1 MSLWTLPRL
10 LSFVLSLSLW
20 LVGSGCTL
28 GPPTEAVASDTTLAE
43 TAATPTPLPTATSWP
58 TATLWP
64 TATATTEPTLEPT
77 ATATAEPTAVYTPD
91 PTPETA
97 VTIRRPIPQSDIP
110 VRLEPV
116 AQGLTAPV
124 ALAAPPDQ
132 SGRLFIVEQTGLIQ
146 IVDAAGELHD
156 EPFLDL
162 SERPGEHSL
171 IGLAFHPNFAQNG
184 RFYLLY
190 NIPLSDEVQDYTS
203 YLAQFTTEGP
213 NANTADPH
221 SAQII
226 AQWERPQ
233 AQPNGSR
240 LKLLAED
247 RLAVLLTG
255 VGGDEEQEAQCFN
268 IALVDAPAVPCPA
281 NDLINS
287 HLSQALTAYAEL
299 TPVAVD
305 GSEPFPVSGRVYQ
318 GMAFPSFRE
327 EVILGAGDGTR
338 AGSRLLL
345 ARPPRLEGNRWALA
359 ELVVANRENG
369 RLSEFIVAIDQDTA
383 GELYLLTVAGA
394 ETAAVGNV
402 YKVVPHIEK
411 ERQLIEDPTEYL
423 PLPHR
428 YARVVRPAAIYH
440 TLAAVRANQPFGTHG
455 GGSYWVTIHN
465 QSQVD
470 GQTYYHARWA
480 WGAAGWISGRDLSFN
495 APLSHL
501 RGIDLRHWDGR
512 PLALVH
518 NQVYVRSLPGV
529 IEEEM
534 IIGYLEPYDLVPV
547 WETRQVGDT
556 VWYRI
561 GPDQWSHSGY
571 LRVLVPSPRPQ
582 RIGASD
588 QWVEVN
594 LQQQVVIAYEGDRPV
609 FATLTST
616 GRRGYATEQGLF
628 RSWVKVRDGPMQW
641 EDASQP
647 YSLASVP
654 WIIYF
659 NRDQGLHGAYWHNLF
674 GSVRSAGCVNL
685 SPHDAHW
692 LFHWAEPQLASGERL
707 KHLTQENPGPWVWVH
722 NNPPDLNALIAAY
735 KLESM
740 DRPGI
745 QMN

>member
-1 MSLWTLPRL
+1 MSIWTPPRL
-10 LSFVLSLSLW
+10 LCFVLSLGLW
-20 LVGSGCTL
+20 LVGSSCTPAL
-28 GPPTEAVASDTTLAE
+28 PTEPVAPDTTLAE
-43 TAATPTPLPTATSWP
+43 TAATSTPL
-58 TATLWP
+58 
-64 TATATTEPTLEPT
+64 PT
-77 ATATAEPTAVYTPD
+77 ATATAEPTPEPTATTTAMAEPTAVYTPSPTPD

-97 VTIRRPIPQSDIP
+97 VTVRQPIPQADIP

-132 SGRLFIVEQTGLIQ
+132 SGRLFIVEQPGLIR
-146 IVDAAGELHD
+146 IVDAAGELRH

-162 SERPGEHSL
+162 SERPDEHDLISL
-171 IGLAFHPNFAQNG
+171 VFHPNFAQNG

-190 NIPLSDEVQDYTS
+190 NTPLSAEVPAGQDHTIH
-203 YLAQFTTEGP
+203 LAQFTTDSQ

-233 AQPNGSR
+233 AHSNDSR
-240 LKLLAED
+240 LELLAEG
-247 RLAVLLTG
+247 RLAVVLMDAD
-255 VGGDEEQEAQCFN
+255 GDEEKEAHCFN
-268 IALVDAPAVPCPA
+268 IALVDTPAVPCPA
-281 NDLINS
+281 NDLTNP

-305 GSEPFPVSGRVYQ
+305 GSEPFPVRGRVYQ
-318 GMAFPSFRE
+318 GMAIPSFRE
-327 EVILGAGDGTR
+327 QIVLAAEDGMRT
-338 AGSRLLL
+338 GSRLLL
-345 ARPPRLEGNRWALA
+345 VQPSRLESNRWALA
-359 ELVVANRENG
+359 ELVVVNRENG
-369 RLSEFIVAIDQDTA
+369 RLPELVMAIDQDAA
-383 GELYLLTVAGA
+383 GELYLLTVAGT
-394 ETAAVGNV
+394 ETATVGNV

-411 ERQLIEDPTEYL
+411 EQRLIEDPTEYL
-423 PLPHR
+423 PLPHQ
-428 YARVVRPAAIYH
+428 YARVVRPSAVYH

-470 GQTYYHARWA
+470 GQTYYHARWG

-495 APLSHL
+495 VPLSHL
-501 RGIDLRHWDGR
+501 RGIDLRQWDGR

-529 IEEEM
+529 LEDET
-534 IIGYLEPYDLVPV
+534 IIGYLEPYDLVTI

-556 VWYRI
+556 IWYRI

-582 RIGASD
+582 RIGANE

-659 NRDQGLHGAYWHNLF
+659 NRDQGLHGAYWHDLL

-707 KHLTQENPGPWVWVH
+707 KYLTQENPGPWVWVH

-735 KLESM
+735 KLDSM
-740 DRPGI
+740 DLPDI

>member
-1 MSLWTLPRL
+1 MSIWTPPRL
-10 LSFVLSLSLW
+10 LCFVLSLGLW
-20 LVGSGCTL
+20 LVGSSCTL
-28 GPPTEAVASDTTLAE
+28 ALPTEPVAPDTTLAE
-43 TAATPTPLPTATSWP
+43 TAATPTPLPTATATAEPTPEP
-58 TATLWP
+58 TAT
-64 TATATTEPTLEPT
+64 T
-77 ATATAEPTAVYTPD
+77 TATAEPTAVYTPSPTPD

-97 VTIRRPIPQSDIP
+97 VTVRRPIPQADIP

-132 SGRLFIVEQTGLIQ
+132 SGRLFIVEQPGLIR
-146 IVDAAGELHD
+146 IVDAAGELGD

-162 SERPGEHSL
+162 SERPGEHDLISL
-171 IGLAFHPNFAQNG
+171 VFHPNFAQNG

-190 NIPLSDEVQDYTS
+190 NTPLSAEAPAGEDHTIH
-203 YLAQFTTEGP
+203 LAQFTTDGQ

-233 AQPNGSR
+233 AHHNGSR
-240 LKLLAED
+240 LELLPED
-247 RLAVLLTG
+247 RLAVVLTG
-255 VGGDEEQEAQCFN
+255 ADGDEEKEAHCFN
-268 IALVDAPAVPCPA
+268 IALVDTPAVTCPA
-281 NDLINS
+281 NDLTNP

-305 GSEPFPVSGRVYQ
+305 GSEPFPVRGRVYQ

-327 EVILGAGDGTR
+327 QIVLAAGDGMRT
-338 AGSRLLL
+338 GSRLFLVQ
-345 ARPPRLEGNRWALA
+345 PSRLESNRWALA
-359 ELVVANRENG
+359 ELVVVNRENG
-369 RLSEFIVAIDQDTA
+369 RLPEFVLAIDQDAA
-383 GELYLLTVAGA
+383 GELYLLTVAGT
-394 ETAAVGNV
+394 ETAATGNV

-411 ERQLIEDPTEYL
+411 EQRLIEDPTEYL

-428 YARVVRPAAIYH
+428 YARVVRPSAIYH
-440 TLAAVRANQPFGTHG
+440 TLAAVRANQPYGTHG

-470 GQTYYHARWA
+470 GQTYYHARWG

-495 APLSHL
+495 VPLSHL

-529 IEEEM
+529 LEDET
-534 IIGYLEPYDLVPV
+534 IIGYLEPYDLVTI

-556 VWYRI
+556 IWYRI

-582 RIGASD
+582 RIGANE

-659 NRDQGLHGAYWHNLF
+659 NRDQGLHGAYWHDLL

-692 LFHWAEPQLASGERL
+692 LFHWAEPQLTGGQRL
-707 KHLTQENPGPWVWVH
+707 KYPTQENPGPWVWVH

-735 KLESM
+735 KLDSM
-740 DRPGI
+740 DLPDI